1 MEEVAMCPTHG
12 LTATAAA
19 LTALA
24 SLPLAG
30 QVQDQDAPIWR
41 DRATGKILAFD
52 ITPAGDLLVLT
63 DSGLSARDL
72 ATGQTRWVRPEVS
85 GYQIVGLTSSI
96 VRAADGREAML
107 DLETGATRW
116 PFGRL
121 SVSRGRWLPL
131 PELGMLLVYGETP
144 ESRLTVLAVEVES
157 GTVDWRQDSLFA
169 DRDLAPHASQIQL
182 ADRQPW
188 VLGADSSLVLY
199 PTRGGPIKL
208 DLGSSGEPTN
218 CAA

>member
-1 MEEVAMCPTHG
+1 MCPLHG

-19 LTALA
+19 LTALV

-85 GYQIVGLTSSI
+85 GCVPLLDTTAFH
-96 VRAADGREAML
+96 VEEAVQ
-107 DLETGATRW
+107 AI
-116 PFGRL
+116 
-121 SVSRGRWLPL
+121 
-131 PELGMLLVYGETP
+131 LG
-144 ESRLTVLAVEVES
+144 
-157 GTVDWRQDSLFA
+157 
-169 DRDLAPHASQIQL
+169 
-182 ADRQPW
+182 
-188 VLGADSSLVLY
+188 
-199 PTRGGPIKL
+199 
-208 DLGSSGEPTN
+208 
-218 CAA
+218 